1 MGIYLVYLFC
11 GLAVAGGLIV
21 LITKKLLAAAMGL
34 LATLLSVAGLM
45 ALAGAEFAATAQ
57 IMIYAGGVVVLLV
70 FGFMLTSDRQQGDF
84 PALSFNR
91 YGGAVLLFL
100 SAYTLVIAAFA
111 TNWEALPWLS
121 DGLNQPYPNSTI
133 SQTGVNLFTNWLL
146 PFELVGFLLLL
157 ALVGAGYYATQ
168 ESNDSE

>member
-11 GLAVAGGLIV
+11 GLAVAGGIIILV
-21 LITKKLLAAAMGL
+21 TKKLLAAAMGL

-70 FGFMLTSDRQQGDF
+70 FGFMLTADRIQGDF

-91 YGGAVLLFL
+91 IGGALLL
-100 SAYTLVIAAFA
+100 GLAAYTIIIAAFA
-111 TNWEALPWLS
+111 TPWDALPWIA
-121 DGLNQPYPNSTI
+121 DGLKQPYPYSTV

-168 ESNDSE
+168 EGNETE